1 MSLSLFIGCIV
12 VISILITIA
21 IAFILSYAN
30 KIEKCR
36 TSKILYCYADDNG
49 WRCTNGTTLKDQLE
63 EYNKNCTPT
72 FCDSLENNPTNL
84 LLPFIDKDITIPLP
98 INENSPFNSLE
109 NDRIQDKYDIDKI
122 TGATVL
128 STKNLRIWFCNKDK
142 PLTQK
147 KINLLKDFPGID
159 DFYSCGPKKFKKA

>member
-36 TSKILYCYADDNG
+36 TSKILYCYTDDNG
-49 WRCTNGTTLKDQLE
+49 WRCANGTTLKDQLQ
-63 EYNKNCTPT
+63 EYKNNCTPT
-72 FCDSLENNPTNL
+72 FCESLENDPTNL
-84 LLPFIDKDITIPLP
+84 LLPFVDKTITIPLP

-109 NDRIQDKYDIDKI
+109 NDRIQDKYDIDKE
-122 TGATVL
+122 TGATIL
-128 STKNLRIWFCNKDK
+128 STKNLREWFCNIEK
-142 PLTQK
+142 PLTQE
-147 KINLLKDFPGID
+147 KINLLKNFTGKD
-159 DFYSCGPKKFKKA
+159 DLYRCGSKQFKPP